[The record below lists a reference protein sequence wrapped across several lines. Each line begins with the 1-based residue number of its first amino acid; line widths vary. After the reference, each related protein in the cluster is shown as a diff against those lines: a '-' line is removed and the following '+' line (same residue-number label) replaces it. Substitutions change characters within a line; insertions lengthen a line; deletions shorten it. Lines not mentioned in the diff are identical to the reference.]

1 MDGYHNL
8 FFKNNMIMKS
18 VAFLQLT
25 VQVALL
31 ILSVTFPAR
40 AEEHQPLTNNSASQD
55 NFLSLTSYV
64 LKNGETID
72 SVAKKYSLTI
82 EQLWR
87 FNRNLFS
94 HNQKLFNNVSVG
106 SEIMIP
112 TSDVEPTMSELN
124 IKNTELASAVKD
136 VAGVLGSEDS
146 KSNAVFGYLNSQV
159 NTALSDVLNQHFTAE
174 VNLNYDLDSGLSD
187 SSIDLLYPLFD
198 GDDNTIFTQFG
209 MRYYDD
215 KAIANIGLGYRHIEN
230 ESYLIGYNI
239 FYDQQFT
246 DNQHKRFGLGGEFN
260 SSHTKLSA
268 NLYKGISGWKSSS
281 SLEDYDERVADGFDI
296 MGEYRF
302 KSFPQL
308 STTFSYE
315 KYFGNEVAL
324 FGINERQKD
333 PYSVSAGL
341 KYSPMS
347 LLDFNIEHKI
357 GKSGVNDSTIGLTFN
372 YDFSKSLES
381 QVDTDSSGFIV
392 PFNQDRHALVKRNNN
407 IVLEYKKQ
415 DVISIEANGD
425 IYGSEGDVLPL
436 NIQVNSRY
444 EIKSVNWS
452 HPTLSSNGGDVVYDG
467 NGTYTLKMPL
477 YTSGDNKHKVTVTA
491 TDIKGNISNQEAFFA
506 VVSGQNISFEKSTL
520 NITPAELLA
529 DEKSTAKAIVTLLS
543 DQGTP
548 VSGAESRISMSL
560 SSVDNTKSTIVKKKE
575 LIEPTLS
582 KVKEVSPGE
591 YESVITSGNIAGS
604 ASVVAIVDEK
614 KLSSTVTFL
623 ADSNSAF
630 ISDIKES
637 KRQAIA
643 DSIDS
648 VDYTVH
654 VKDINNNPVRDVAI
668 NFSTDLNIFTA
679 NNSANVNLIT
689 DDKGKA
695 VVSLMGSSV
704 GIAHVVASLA
714 DGSSRNANPV
724 TFVSGT
730 TSELTSTLSLSKSAI
745 LTDGKETST
754 VIIQLN
760 DSAGNPVDADE
771 GSIELSDLNNNAQ
784 VFFTPVKEKQPGV
797 YFSVVTATSV
807 GNVGAANISAVVN
820 GVVLNP
826 VSLTLLPAIGS
837 ETIASLVVD
846 KNQLIADDNDQVKY
860 QATVVDKNGTPVP
873 DVFVYWH
880 DLSEHGQSTY
890 ELSSKTDLNGIA
902 TTLLKT
908 KKAGS
913 VIIQATI
920 AGNTQ
925 KNSDV
930 IAIAGDIDVSKSIF
944 SSNKNSIAV
953 TSGNTSDSALL
964 SVHLVDKF
972 DNLVTQQQVII
983 EDTAAV
989 DGVVISGVVENTP
1002 GKYGSSIFS
1011 TAMGEAKLQ
1020 ASVNGLILDD
1030 KITVTIGAIKPD
1042 LKFANSTVTNA
1053 YTSNFSGSQ
1062 AVQNAPENV
1071 TQRWSSNDESVA
1083 TVNAQGQV
1091 TLHKSGQAVIT
1102 VSTDPTPVYVAAIAS
1117 YTLNVTLAEPQ
1128 LRFAAPSNP
1137 SVWNIPYDGFDVITD
1152 NADVNL
1158 AELPM
1163 NWTSSNL
1170 SLATIDESSGNISL
1184 LKPGTTKIT
1193 VNSEATEQFKAGTA
1207 SYSLI
1212 INKARLNIDFAN
1224 ATEEFLKKDNVVLQQ
1239 PVESLPTEV
1248 TQNWSSSNQSVLS
1261 IDSNNDVTVHSVGQT
1276 QITLTSQEND
1286 YYTESSGSYTIKVW
1300 GNPELQNIHY
1310 SYLDKGIQQ
1319 TVDGTLWKPTY
1330 TTDSLT
1336 VNWESS
1342 AVNEFDRPKYIEVK
1356 LINATNNNQLATSGR
1371 LSGSSVRHTFPA
1383 ASNYVG
1389 LNIKVTINA
1398 VTLETADPFDWSSK
1412 NINVS
1417 SLQPDEIWR
1426 AVTLNGT
1433 IRLKETDIR
1442 STGIVGEYPNGWDDC
1457 RSGTAPESSLFMDWD
1472 VKVDL
1477 SGKTLLNPF
1486 ITTMNTKTIGSGSG
1500 STFKG
1505 STIIDGIDIT
1515 SAYTDKWNVTNDD
1528 SVVNSSIHTLCW
1540 INHSGQ
1546 ISSQLSISYNGKKY
1560 NYVGDKLFNY
1570 TGENIK
1576 NRTFTMSFE

>member
-18 VAFLQLT
+18 VAFLQLA

-40 AEEHQPLTNNSASQD
+40 TEEYQPLTNNSTSQD
-55 NFLSLTSYV
+55 SFLSLSSYI
-64 LKNGETID
+64 LKHGETIK
-72 SVAKKYSLTI
+72 SVAEKHALTI

-94 HNQKLFNNVSVG
+94 HNQKLFNSVTVG

-112 TSDVEPTMSELN
+112 TSAVEPAMSDLN
-124 IKNTELASAVKD
+124 TKNTELASAVKN
-136 VAGVLGSEDS
+136 VAGVLSSEES

-159 NTALSDVLNQHFTAE
+159 NSVLSDVLNKHFTAE
-174 VNLNYDLDSGLSD
+174 VNFNYDLDSGLSD

-198 GDDNTIFTQFG
+198 GEDDTIFTQFG

-215 KAIANIGLGYRHIEN
+215 KTVANIGLGYRHIEN

-260 SSHTKLSA
+260 SSHTKLSV

-302 KSFPQL
+302 KSLPQL

-315 KYFGNEVAL
+315 KYFGNEVVL

-357 GKSGVNDSTIGLTFN
+357 GKSGVNDTTFGLTFN

-381 QVDTDSSGFIV
+381 QLSTNSSDFII

-415 DVISIEANGD
+415 DVISIKTNGD
-425 IYGSEGDVLPL
+425 VHGSEGDELPL
-436 NIQVNSRY
+436 SIQVNSRY
-444 EIKSVNWS
+444 EIKSINWS
-452 HPTLSSNGGDVVYDG
+452 HPTLSSNGGSIAYGGDG
-467 NGTYTLKMPL
+467 IYTLKMPL
-477 YTSGDNKHKVTVTA
+477 YFSGDNKHKVTITA
-491 TDIKGNISNQEAFFA
+491 TDIKGNISNQETFFA
-506 VVSGQNISFEKSTL
+506 VVSGQNISIEKSTL
-520 NITPAELLA
+520 DITPAELLA

-560 SSVDNTKSTIVKKKE
+560 SSVDKTKSTMVKKKE

-582 KVKEVSPGE
+582 AVKEMSPGQ
-591 YESVITSGNIAGS
+591 YESVITSGNIAGT
-604 ASVVAIVDEK
+604 ASVVAMVDEK

-623 ADSNSAF
+623 ADANSAF

-637 KRQAIA
+637 KSQVIA

-648 VDYTVH
+648 VEYTVY
-654 VKDINNNPVRDVAI
+654 VKDINNNPVRDVVI
-668 NFSTDLNIFTA
+668 NFSTDLNIFSA
-679 NNSANVNLIT
+679 NNSTNVNLTT

-695 VVSLMGSSV
+695 TVSLVGSRV
-704 GIAHVVASLA
+704 GIAHVVASLP
-714 DGSSRNANPV
+714 DGSSHNANPV
-724 TFVSGT
+724 TFISGS
-730 TSELTSTLSLSKSAI
+730 TSELKSTLLLIKSAI
-745 LTDGKETST
+745 LTDGKDTSL

-760 DSAGNPVDADE
+760 DSAGNPVDVDE
-771 GSIELSDLNNNAQ
+771 GSIQLSDLNNNAQ
-784 VFFTPVKEKQPGV
+784 VFFTPVKKKQLGV
-797 YFSVVTATSV
+797 YYSSVTATSV
-807 GNVGAANISAVVN
+807 GNTRTANISATVN

-826 VSLTLLPAIGS
+826 VVLTLLPAIGT

-846 KNQLIADDNDQVKY
+846 KNQLIADDNDQVEY
-860 QATVVDKNGTPVP
+860 HATVIDENGTPVP
-873 DVFVYWH
+873 DIFVYWH

-890 ELSSKTDLNGIA
+890 SLSSKTDLNGIA

-930 IAIAGDIDVSKSIF
+930 IAIAGDIDVNKSIF
-944 SSNKNSIAV
+944 SSNKTSIAV
-953 TSGNTSDSALL
+953 TSGNTSDSAMLN
-964 SVHLVDKF
+964 VHLVDKF
-972 DNLVTQQQVII
+972 DNLVTQQQVTI

-1002 GKYGSSIFS
+1002 GKYGSSILS
-1011 TAMGEAKLQ
+1011 TTMGEAKLQ
-1020 ASVNGLILDD
+1020 ASVNGLILND
-1030 KITVTIGAIKPD
+1030 KINVTIGAIKPD
-1042 LKFANSTVTNA
+1042 LKFANATVTNA

-1062 AVQNAPENV
+1062 AVQNAPANV
-1071 TQRWSSNDESVA
+1071 TQRWSSNDDSVA
-1083 TVNAQGQV
+1083 TVNNQGQV
-1091 TLHKSGQAVIT
+1091 TLHKSGKAVIT
-1102 VSTDPTPVYVAAIAS
+1102 VLTDPTPVYAVATAS

-1163 NWTSSNL
+1163 KWTSSNV
-1170 SLATIDESSGNISL
+1170 SLATVNENSGNISL
-1184 LKPGTTKIT
+1184 IKPGTTTIT
-1193 VNSEATEQFKAGTA
+1193 VNSEATDQFKAGTA

-1212 INKARLNIDFAN
+1212 IDKARLNIAFTN
-1224 ATEEFLKKDNVVLQQ
+1224 PLQEVLKTDQIILQQ
-1239 PVESLPTEV
+1239 PTESVPTEV
-1248 TQNWSSSNQSVLS
+1248 RKSWSSSNEDVLS
-1261 IDSNNDVTVHSVGQT
+1261 IGSNDIVTVNAVGQAK
-1276 QITLTSQEND
+1276 ITLTSQAND
-1286 YYTESSGSYTIKVW
+1286 YYTESSGSYTVKVW
-1300 GNPELQNIHY
+1300 GAPELKNIHY
-1310 SYLDKGIQQ
+1310 SYLDMGVQQ
-1319 TVDGTLWKPTY
+1319 SIDGTVWKPTY
-1330 TTDSLT
+1330 KNDSLT
-1336 VNWESS
+1336 VKWEHS
-1342 AVNEFDRPKYIEVK
+1342 AVNEYDRPKEIEVT
-1356 LINATNNNQLATSGR
+1356 LIDTANNNELATSGP
-1371 LSGSSVRHTFPA
+1371 LSGSSTEHTFPA

-1398 VTLETADPFDWSSK
+1398 VTLETADPFDWSSN

-1417 SLQPDEIWR
+1417 SLKPNEIWR
-1426 AVTLNGT
+1426 GVTLDGT
-1433 IRLKETDIR
+1433 IKLKRTDI
-1442 STGIVGEYPNGWDDC
+1442 SGAGIISDAGSSC
-1457 RSGTAPESSLFMDWD
+1457 RNLWTDHETSLFMDWN
-1472 VKVDL
+1472 VNVDL
-1477 SGKTLLNPF
+1477 SGNTLLNPF
-1486 ITTMNTKTIGSGSG
+1486 ITTMKTETTGSGGG
-1500 STFKG
+1500 STFQG
-1505 STIIDGIDIT
+1505 HTIINNQSIK
-1515 SAYTDKWNVTNDD
+1515 SAYTEQWNVTNDD
-1528 SVVNSSIHTLCW
+1528 SVVGKSIHTLCW
-1540 INHSGQ
+1540 RNHNGR
-1546 ISSQLSISYNGKKY
+1546 ISSQLSVSYNGKNY
-1560 NYVGDKLFNY
+1560 NYVGDKVFNY

-1576 NRTFTMSFE
+1576 NRTFTMSFD